1 MEIKI
6 QDSVLVQKN
15 ISDKE
20 IKKAKK
26 DGKFVKCPERRA
38 RGSKNA
44 RWGQC
49 E

>member
-1 MEIKI
+1 MNI
-6 QDSVLVQKN
+6 QLKNLVLIQKN
-15 ISDKE
+15 LSDKE
-20 IKKAKK
+20 IKKLKK
-26 DGKFVKCPERRA
+26 DGKVIKCPERRA

>member
-6 QDSVLVQKN
+6 QDLVSIPKN
-15 ISDKE
+15 LTEKE
-20 IKKAKK
+20 IKKLKK
-26 DGKFVKCPERRA
+26 DGKFTKCPARVA

-44 RWGQC
+44 RWGRC

>member
-6 QDSVLVQKN
+6 QDLVLIPKN
-15 ISDKE
+15 LSEKE
-20 IKKAKK
+20 IKKIKK
-26 DGKFVKCPERRA
+26 DGKFTKCPNRVA

-44 RWGQC
+44 RWGRC